1 MANKDKDLMMSA
13 PRNIKLSASSKVFY
27 VICYAIVAVIA
38 VICLIPF
45 LLLVSGSFT
54 AEQWISFHG
63 FSLLP
68 GEFSTEAYNIIFKT
82 PERIF
87 RAYGV
92 SIFITLVGTV
102 LGLLLTT
109 ITAYVVSTYIFYIQ
123 YLHLRDNMLAL
134 ILPGMFNVFYLLIM
148 RTFVNNIPF
157 SLVESAKL
165 DGAGEWRIFFTIIFP
180 LLKSGLATIGLFLAL
195 GYWNDWYNAMLYMST
210 EEKYPL
216 QYMLY
221 SIQQQTQALARIAAQ
236 AGIQV
241 ANLPSNSLKLA
252 MAVVATGPIVI
263 VYPFVQRYFIAG
275 ITIGSV
281 KG

>member
-13 PRNIKLSASSKVFY
+13 PRKIKLSASSRAFY
-27 VICYAIVAVIA
+27 IICY
-38 VICLIPF
+38 
-45 LLLVSGSFT
+45 
-54 AEQWISFHG
+54 
-63 FSLLP
+63 
-68 GEFSTEAYNIIFKT
+68 
-82 PERIF
+82 
-87 RAYGV
+87 
-92 SIFITLVGTV
+92 
-102 LGLLLTT
+102 
-109 ITAYVVSTYIFYIQ
+109 
-123 YLHLRDNMLAL
+123 
-134 ILPGMFNVFYLLIM
+134 
-148 RTFVNNIPF
+148 VNNIPF
-157 SLVESAKL
+157 SLIESAKL
-165 DGAGEWRIFFTIIFP
+165 DGAGEWRIFFTIVFP

>member
-45 LLLVSGSFT
+45 LLLISGSFT

-109 ITAYVVSTYIFYIQ
+109 ITAYVISRKDFKYRNVLSFFFYFTTLFNGGMVSTYIFYIQ

-134 ILPGMFNVFYLLIM
+134 ILPGMFNVFYLLI
-148 RTFVNNIPF
+148 
-157 SLVESAKL
+157 K
-165 DGAGEWRIFFTIIFP
+165 
-180 LLKSGLATIGLFLAL
+180 IGRA
-195 GYWNDWYNAMLYMST
+195 SCR
-210 EEKYPL
+210 E
-216 QYMLY
+216 
-221 SIQQQTQALARIAAQ
+221 R
-236 AGIQV
+236 V
-241 ANLPSNSLKLA
+241 
-252 MAVVATGPIVI
+252 
-263 VYPFVQRYFIAG
+263 
-275 ITIGSV
+275 
-281 KG
+281 